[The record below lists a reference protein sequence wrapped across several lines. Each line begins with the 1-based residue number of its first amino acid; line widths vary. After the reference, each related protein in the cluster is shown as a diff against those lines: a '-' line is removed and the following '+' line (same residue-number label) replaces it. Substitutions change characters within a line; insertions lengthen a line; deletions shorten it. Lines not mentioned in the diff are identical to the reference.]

1 MQLQE
6 VLIYADHELLADGM
20 FVSFCGADAGSLP
33 VCNTASDANTAQPT
47 ISKPLSVPV

>member
-6 VLIYADHELLADGM
+6 VLIYAENELLADGM
-20 FVSFCGADAGSLP
+20 SVSFCGADADGLP

-47 ISKPLSVPV
+47 ISKPLSTPV